1 VSAPSFVAIDSL
13 AASIDSF
20 SQKTVNLMHMME
32 VKLTGISHAPALVVT
47 LVPSLSSIVI
57 DYFAEVL

>member
-1 VSAPSFVAIDSL
+1 VFAPSFDTVDSLAVSIDSL
-13 AASIDSF
+13 
-20 SQKTVNLMHMME
+20 SQKMVNLMHMME
-32 VKLTGISHAPALVVT
+32 VKLVGISHAPTLVVT